1 MSLLRGCV
9 PSSNAGFLQRG
20 YRLDRL
26 AHVSLQASLQSSP
39 ALGVSFKT
47 EINKTTPQV

>member
-9 PSSNAGFLQRG
+9 PSSNAGFSCNAATGSTALRT
-20 YRLDRL
+20 
-26 AHVSLQASLQSSP
+26 LQASLQSSP